1 MDDFVF
7 SKIEQTNTVL
17 DSYNHVV
24 ILGAGASKASCLHK
38 GEKNGRKIPLMND
51 LPKFINIDEELKDLA
66 EDSKNQN
73 FEQIFS
79 TLYKKDKDS
88 SSLKTIEKKIYDFFK
103 SLELPN
109 TPTIY
114 DYLVLSL
121 RKKDLIATF
130 NWDPFLIQ
138 AYRRNSK
145 FTSNLPKLAFLH
157 GNVAVGIDANSKT
170 VGIAGE
176 RNPKSGNLFVPTKLL
191 YPVEHKNYQSDI
203 FIKEQW
209 NILSH
214 YLTRPSNVSI
224 FGYSAPKTD
233 VEAISI
239 MKKAWGNPEIDQ
251 RLTQFEII
259 DIQTESQLKNSWKDF
274 IFSHHYRI
282 INDFFKSSIARH
294 PRRSGEIYKAEKLE
308 GKFCEDNYPPKFAS
322 FSEMWEWFTPLIEQ
336 ENLINQ

>member
-1 MDDFVF
+1 
-7 SKIEQTNTVL
+7 
-17 DSYNHVV
+17 
-24 ILGAGASKASCLHK
+24 
-38 GEKNGRKIPLMND
+38 MND

-145 FTSNLPKLAFLH
+145 FTSNLPKLAFLQ
-157 GNVAVGIDANSKT
+157 GNVAVGIDENTKT

-176 RNPKSGNLFVPTKLL
+176 RNPISGNL
-191 YPVEHKNYQSDI
+191 
-203 FIKEQW
+203 
-209 NILSH
+209 
-214 YLTRPSNVSI
+214 
-224 FGYSAPKTD
+224 
-233 VEAISI
+233 
-239 MKKAWGNPEIDQ
+239 
-251 RLTQFEII
+251 
-259 DIQTESQLKNSWKDF
+259 
-274 IFSHHYRI
+274 
-282 INDFFKSSIARH
+282 
-294 PRRSGEIYKAEKLE
+294 
-308 GKFCEDNYPPKFAS
+308 
-322 FSEMWEWFTPLIEQ
+322 
-336 ENLINQ
+336 